1 MEICA
6 ARVMP
11 FYQLALPSLH
21 RQLVDHRDCFMVG
34 EGGGLDMRRKAV
46 I

>member
-6 ARVMP
+6 VRIMP
-11 FYQLALPSLH
+11 FYQLAPPPLH
-21 RQLVDHRDCFMVG
+21 RQLVDHRDCFMVRV
-34 EGGGLDMRRKAV
+34 GGGLDARRKAV